1 MPQEG
6 HSEVVDKKG
15 GGARTLAFISSLIE
29 PNDTHFPG
37 KKSTDAILIIS
48 ILIFKSLLAIAAFL
62 LGFRILMYDEVAR
75 WELLRMWVHSPF
87 LAPGDHVWL
96 GGFFYLC
103 GTVMKIAGT
112 SFAVCK
118 ILPLF
123 FSFGAIIAM
132 YLLCQ
137 KLYRSRERVLAPSPP
152 LHCGFKRGALVSGV
166 ALLCLVG
173 IMALSGKNKKAC
185 YESNG

>member
-1 MPQEG
+1 MNSGKVP
-6 HSEVVDKKG
+6 S
-15 GGARTLAFISSLIE
+15 LSLLIE
-29 PNDTHFPG
+29 PNDTHLPG
-37 KKSTDAILIIS
+37 KKFTDAILILS
-48 ILIFKSLLAIAAFL
+48 IIIFKSLLAIAAFL
-62 LGFRILMYDEVAR
+62 IGFRILMYDEVAR
-75 WELLRMWVHSPF
+75 WLMLNTWIRSPF

-123 FSFGAIIAM
+123 FSFGSIIAM

-137 KLYRSRERVLAPSPP
+137 KLYKSQFFSGLPFYMPPVLST
-152 LHCGFKRGALVSGV
+152 RGLVS
-166 ALLCLVG
+166 L
-173 IMALSGKNKKAC
+173 
-185 YESNG
+185 